1 LETQELVVLLD
12 SYKRE
17 RERNLLFSLVSLMDT
32 KTITHKMEWVMA
44 VGNARADG
52 ISSVAREREGGSES
66 ESESESHCFL

>member
-1 LETQELVVLLD
+1 
-12 SYKRE
+12 
-17 RERNLLFSLVSLMDT
+17 
-32 KTITHKMEWVMA
+32 MEWVMA